1 MCPRTPRRRR
11 RGIFV
16 ETRTNKIRAPSGRHI
31 QKISLLRSL
40 GMFGFIGYKD
50 FAPTVL
56 ADLRHDVMPRFIYTD
71 ELPDLPFNQ

>member
-1 MCPRTPRRRR
+1 
-11 RGIFV
+11 
-16 ETRTNKIRAPSGRHI
+16 
-31 QKISLLRSL
+31 
-40 GMFGFIGYKD
+40 MFGFIGYKD